1 MKTKTFTILP
11 IENIRIVKQLFI
23 VKESRHNDNDISIG
37 YILYE
42 RKLNDQ
48 YKFVETPKEERDF
61 NYHLEYPRQDSFP
74 NDNIDD
80 LILQSVKNSYP
91 KSLVKNHSIISSLD
105 EEKIEI
111 FQDRPTEKS
120 HIKITPDLSG
130 LDLNKM
136 VGREFEWIQMK
147 VTIYV
152 DSSREDLKNVAFFG
166 HYDINDKNILDQIN
180 DIKFI

>member
-11 IENIRIVKQLFI
+11 IEEIRIVKQLFI

-42 RKLNDQ
+42 RKLTDK
-48 YKFVETPKEERDF
+48 YKFAETPKEEQDF
-61 NYHLEYPRQDSFP
+61 NYFLEYPRQDTFP

-91 KSLVKNHSIISSLD
+91 KSLVKNHTIFSSLD

-120 HIKITPDLSG
+120 HFKITPNLSV
-130 LDLNKM
+130 LDLNKL
-136 VGREFEWIQMK
+136 VGREFEWIQK
-147 VTIYV
+147 KITIYI

-166 HYDINDKNILDQIN
+166 HYEINDKNILDQIS
-180 DIKFI
+180 DVKFI